1 MPQVDLVSACAGG
14 SCDRK
19 IACETIAGAED
30 PASAQPA
37 EGGLDQLSDRPEIPP
52 DFPPESFWLS
62 KDAEF
67 DWFDRNAF
75 YERKESTKAST
86 NSGNLNPSSN
96 SNSNSQRF
104 SLNRKSKASIIGLP
118 KPQKSCFVDAKNR
131 KTAAKAANARLFPKR
146 NGSSGGKLNPSL
158 IEPSS
163 PKVSCM
169 GRVRSK
175 RDRNRRLRS
184 RSRAVEPAAGRP
196 SRPPRRGPA
205 SSPASAPCSTEAAS
219 RGPEASTAAPR
230 RRSRGVSPAE
240 ELRQERH
247 ARHQG
252 PPAGARGG
260 RALPGVAAQAERRGR
275 RRAGPGRDEAVRV
288 GPEVGRLGQRRGRA
302 LPGVAAQAERGGRR
316 RPGPGRDEAV
326 RVGSE
331 VRRLGQ
337 RRGIAEILRSQR
349 GRRQPGGRISGPT
362 EDGEIDRDE
371 IGMPWVSVGWL
382 PRGARWP
389 GFWAGGQV
397 VVRLTW
403 RVDCSGRGK

>member
-184 RSRAVEPAAGRP
+184 RSRAVEPAAAKAKPAAKKRTGLFASFRSMFHRGGK
-196 SRPPRRGPA
+196 SRAGSFDRRAAAPLPGESPPRRSSARSVTRDIRDRLPA
-205 SSPASAPCSTEAAS
+205 REAGALSPESL
-219 RGPEASTAAPR
+219 PR
-230 RRSRGVSPAE
+230 RSAADGDAPG
-240 ELRQERH
+240 L
-247 ARHQG
+247 
-252 PPAGARGG
+252 GG
-260 RALPGVAAQAERRGR
+260 MKRFASGR
-275 RRAGPGRDEAVRV
+275 RSDAWANDADALS
-288 GPEVGRLGQRRGRA
+288 PESLPRRSAADGDALGLGGMKRFA
-302 LPGVAAQAERGGRR
+302 SGRR
-316 RPGPGRDEAV
+316 SDA
-326 RVGSE
+326 
-331 VRRLGQ
+331 
-337 RRGIAEILRSQR
+337 
-349 GRRQPGGRISGPT
+349 
-362 EDGEIDRDE
+362 
-371 IGMPWVSVGWL
+371 
-382 PRGARWP
+382 
-389 GFWAGGQV
+389 WASDV
-397 VVRLTW
+397 A
-403 RVDCSGRGK
+403 

>member
-67 DWFDRNAF
+67 DC
-75 YERKESTKAST
+75 T

-184 RSRAVEPAAGRP
+184 RSRAVEPAAAKAKPAAKKRTGLFASFRSMFHRGGK
-196 SRPPRRGPA
+196 SRAGSFDRRAAAPLPGESPPRR
-205 SSPASAPCSTEAAS
+205 SSA
-219 RGPEASTAAPR
+219 
-230 RRSRGVSPAE
+230 RSVTRDI
-240 ELRQERH
+240 RDR
-247 ARHQG
+247 
-252 PPAGARGG
+252 
-260 RALPGVAAQAERRGR
+260 LP
-275 RRAGPGRDEAVRV
+275 
-288 GPEVGRLGQRRGRA
+288 VGRLGQRRGR
-302 LPGVAAQAERGGRR
+302 AERGGRR